1 MLMLARDGS
10 ASDWLSFVAYW
21 LLILLF
27 SPSIH
32 LMLGRW
38 TSNRK
43 VAGSSPG
50 LGDDKVDQG

>member
-1 MLMLARDGS
+1 MLARDGS